1 MLLSHN
7 YIKILKGYQ
16 RTVAKEI
23 LEEMKKCEDNH
34 LAYPMAIRIFAN
46 LSKSELIVARE
57 LIEQLGD
64 NDELVFSHHDI
75 ACKLFV
81 SSTVVYETVRVLN
94 TAGVVLSKGVG
105 NKKSH
110 LVTLDKKALQELA
123 DIIDTFMER

>member
-57 LIEQLGD
+57 LINRLGD
-64 NDELVFSHHDI
+64 SNEVIFAHHDL
-75 ACKLFV
+75 AQKLFV
-81 SSTVVYETVRVLN
+81 SDTVAFETIRALN
-94 TAGVVLSKGVG
+94 VSGVIHSKGIG

-110 LVTLDKKALQELA
+110 LVVLDKEALQELL
-123 DIIDTFMER
+123 DIIDTFL

>member
-57 LIEQLGD
+57 LINRLGD
-64 NDELVFSHHDI
+64 SNEVIFAHHDL
-75 ACKLFV
+75 AQKLFV
-81 SSTVVYETVRVLN
+81 SDTVAFETIRALN
-94 TAGVVLSKGVG
+94 VSGVIHSKGIG
-105 NKKSH
+105 NKKS
-110 LVTLDKKALQELA
+110 VMIALDKETLHKLA
-123 DIIDTFMER
+123 DIIDTFI

>member
-57 LIEQLGD
+57 LINRLGD
-64 NDELVFSHHDI
+64 SNKVIFAHHDL
-75 ACKLFV
+75 AQKLFV
-81 SSTVVYETVRVLN
+81 SDTVAFETIRALN
-94 TAGVVLSKGVG
+94 VSGVIHSKGIG
-105 NKKSH
+105 NKKS
-110 LVTLDKKALQELA
+110 VMIALDKETLHKLA
-123 DIIDTFMER
+123 DIIDTFI

>member
-16 RTVAKEI
+16 KAVAKEI

-57 LIEQLGD
+57 LINRLGD
-64 NDELVFSHHDI
+64 SNEVIFAHHDL
-75 ACKLFV
+75 AQKLFV
-81 SSTVVYETVRVLN
+81 SDTVAFETIRALN
-94 TAGVVLSKGVG
+94 VSGVIHSKGIG
-105 NKKSH
+105 NKKS
-110 LVTLDKKALQELA
+110 VMIALDKETLHKLA
-123 DIIDTFMER
+123 DIIDTFI